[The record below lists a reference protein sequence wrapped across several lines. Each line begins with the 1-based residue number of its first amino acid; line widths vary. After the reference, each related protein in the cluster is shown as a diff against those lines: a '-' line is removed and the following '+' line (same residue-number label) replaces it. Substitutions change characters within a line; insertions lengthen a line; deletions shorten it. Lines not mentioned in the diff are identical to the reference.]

1 MIVITR
7 QSFPVPDE
15 RYARTKIALLHL
27 IAQKAEE
34 GEDRLPPEDELAR
47 QLGVSRMLI
56 RDVFGELESRG
67 YIARKRG
74 KGTSINRQICQ
85 AKPRI
90 DEQIS
95 FTDLIEAKGMSP
107 TVVLLDECWV
117 SPQEADLPPEA
128 GLRSAEGPLLMMER
142 TFCGDGQPLIHSKV
156 YFRGDNFTV
165 DYKSWSQY
173 GDLSLSEF
181 LEAFCI
187 RRATVTLAEL
197 DLCPV
202 DAALAD
208 KLKVTPET
216 VLFRMTDIRFDFD
229 GHEIVRGRA
238 IFCPQVLPLKLVRH
252 ED

>member
-1 MIVITR
+1 MVSPP
-7 QSFPVPDE
+7 QYMPDE
-15 RYARTKIALLHL
+15 RYARPKIALLHM
-27 IAQKAEE
+27 IAEKAES
-34 GEDRLPPEDELAR
+34 GEERLPPEDELAR

-56 RDVFGELESRG
+56 RDVLGELESRG

-74 KGTSINRQICQ
+74 RGTSINRQICQ

-95 FTDLIEAKGMSP
+95 FMDLIADRGMTP
-107 TVVLLDECWV
+107 TVQLLEDGWV
-117 SPQEADLPPEA
+117 SPEEAQLPPDA
-128 GLRSAEGPLLMMER
+128 GIRQAGGPLLMLER
-142 TFCGDGQPLIHSKV
+142 AFCGDGQPLIHSKV
-156 YFRGDNFTV
+156 YFRGDNLTV
-165 DYKSWSQY
+165 DYRSWSQY

-202 DAALAD
+202 DPSLAQ
-208 KLKVTPET
+208 KLKVAPET
-216 VLFRMTDIRFDFD
+216 VLLGMTDIRYDLD
-229 GHEIVRGRA
+229 GHEILRGRA
-238 IFCPQVLPLKLVRH
+238 LFCPQILPLKLVRR

>member
-1 MIVITR
+1 MAS
-7 QSFPVPDE
+7 QPQYMPDE
-15 RYARTKIALLHL
+15 RYARTKIALLHM
-27 IAQKAEE
+27 IAEKAEG
-34 GEDRLPPEDELAR
+34 GEERLPPEDELAR
-47 QLGVSRMLI
+47 QLGVSRVLI
-56 RDVFGELESRG
+56 RDVLGELESRG

-95 FTDLIEAKGMSP
+95 FTDLIAAKGMTPS
-107 TVVLLDECWV
+107 VQLLEDQWV
-117 SPQEADLPPEA
+117 SPEEAELPADA
-128 GLRSAEGPLLMMER
+128 GMRRADGPLLMLER
-142 TFCGDGQPLIHSKV
+142 AFCGDGQPLIHSKV

-165 DYKSWSQY
+165 DYKNWSHY

-202 DAALAD
+202 DASLAQ
-208 KLKVTPET
+208 KLRVAPET
-216 VLFRMTDIRFDFD
+216 VLLGMTDIRYDFD